1 MTVEQAIQ
9 IAVSFETTS
18 DKFGPMTPEDWES
31 VNEANTLIG
40 SLSPNFQKQVV
51 GTIQKYIRRYYEPTI
66 ELDGEFYSQSYL
78 DSKLSS

>member
-18 DKFGPMTPEDWES
+18 DKFGPMTPEEWELLH
-31 VNEANTLIG
+31 EADALIR
-40 SLSPNFQKQVV
+40 SLSPKFQKQVV